1 MFHNRQFQFVP
12 WVSLPLQDNT
22 TFPAPN
28 FAVPTPLRL
37 DNSTLQS
44 LDATYDTLDQDL
56 TRRLQK
62 VRQEII
68 TIHQV
73 SHPGLFIACLPLSC
87 FYHLQLYCFGRV
99 LSHFQKALFWSCPAN
114 FPCSPCGSHSPHLSV
129 DLNLL
134 SPSGTTKK
142 NKHYIHIYRYPTNY
156 IYLVL

>member
-1 MFHNRQFQFVP
+1 MGRCPKQLRFQFPLFHNRQFQFVP

-62 VRQEII
+62 VRQEIT

-73 SHPGLFIACLPLSC
+73 SHPGLFTVLVYLCLAFTICNFIVLVVFYLIFKRPSSGPAPPTSPARPVEVIPLTS
-87 FYHLQLYCFGRV
+87 R
-99 LSHFQKALFWSCPAN
+99 STST
-114 FPCSPCGSHSPHLSV
+114 S
-129 DLNLL
+129 
-134 SPSGTTKK
+134 
-142 NKHYIHIYRYPTNY
+142 
-156 IYLVL
+156 